1 MAEQPSILPVSG
13 VDSIFEG
20 GPPRR
25 LTALLRLP
33 SPIAPNAGMRAMLA
47 FGLAWIPLAV
57 LVAID
62 IVLGRANTLYS
73 FIEDIG
79 VHARYAVA
87 VPLLVLGHVVC
98 ARRLGLIARHFQGS
112 GLLSE
117 EDEARA
123 ASALDAARRRVHSL
137 WAEAAV
143 LIAVYAQVATMF
155 VTEPAI
161 LGQARWQVMADG
173 AGLSPAGWW
182 HAVVSIPLLLALLLG
197 WLWRIANWAWFL
209 RSVAR
214 LDLRLIAA
222 HPDQSGG
229 LGFLAQSVRAFS
241 IVGAGL
247 GAMVAGRL
255 AYVHRH
261 DLAVPFTDAV
271 LMGGVTVLMLA
282 LAVGPL
288 LFFMR
293 PLMQAWRQGA
303 LRYGM
308 LATDMGIQFE
318 RSWFRGRHDR
328 PMLSE
333 PDFSATTDLYQV
345 VSNAYG
351 MRFVPVEP
359 RSLLMLVGATL
370 APFVP
375 AMFLSMP
382 ADVVIDELKA
392 LLF

>member
-1 MAEQPSILPVSG
+1 MAQQSSILPVSG
-13 VDSIFEG
+13 VESIFEG

-25 LTALLRLP
+25 LTALARLP
-33 SPIAPNAGMRAMLA
+33 SPVAPNAGIRAMLA

-62 IVLGRANTLYS
+62 IVLGRTGILYT

-79 VHARYAVA
+79 VHARYAIA
-87 VPLLVLGHVVC
+87 VPLLVLAHVVC

-117 EDEARA
+117 EDEVRA
-123 ASALDAARRRVHSL
+123 AEALEAARRRVHSL

-143 LIAVYAQVATMF
+143 LLVVYAQVAAMLL
-155 VTEPAI
+155 TEPAV
-161 LGQARWQVMADG
+161 LGQARWQVTVDG
-173 AGLSPAGWW
+173 ARLSPAGWW
-182 HAVVSIPLLLALLLG
+182 HTMVSIPLLLALLLG

-209 RSVAR
+209 RSIAR
-214 LDLRLIAA
+214 LDLHLVAA

-241 IVGAGL
+241 IVGMGL
-247 GAMVAGRL
+247 GTIVAGRF

-261 DLAVPFTDAV
+261 DLAMPFTDPM
-271 LMGGVTVLMLA
+271 LMASVTVLVLL

-288 LFFMR
+288 LFFVR
-293 PLMQAWRQGA
+293 PLMQAWRRGA
-303 LRYGM
+303 LLYGV
-308 LATDMGIQFE
+308 LATDMGVQFE
-318 RSWFRGRHDR
+318 HSWFRGPHDR

-345 VSNAYG
+345 VSNVYG
-351 MRFVPVEP
+351 MRFIPVDP

-382 ADVVIDELKA
+382 AQVVIDELKA